1 MTARFFISLPDTAAV
16 SSAGAFAF
24 RSRGAEGIAADL
36 QAALRTDAV
45 FQRWRA
51 TQEDPDAVDPA
62 MGAIDPQAT
71 VVGTQNDLHVELVVV
86 SSISSSVMRHRLR
99 LLAGHAWQLRDV
111 TAA

>member
-1 MTARFFISLPDTAAV
+1 MSARFFISLPDTAAL

-24 RSRGAEGIAADL
+24 RSRGAEGIADEL
-36 QAALRTDAV
+36 RAALRTDTL

-62 MGAIDPQAT
+62 MGATDPDAAVAGQ
-71 VVGTQNDLHVELVVV
+71 QNDLHVELVVV
-86 SSISSSVMRHRLR
+86 SSLSSAVLRHRLR

>member
-1 MTARFFISLPDTAAV
+1 MSARFFISLPDPDAV
-16 SSAGAFAF
+16 HAAGAFAF
-24 RSRGAEGIAADL
+24 RSRGSQGIADEL
-36 QAALRTDAV
+36 QAALRTDAL

-62 MGAIDPQAT
+62 MGATDPDAT
-71 VVGTQNDLHVELVVV
+71 VVGTQNDLHVELVVI
-86 SSISSSVMRHRLR
+86 SSISSSILRHRMR

>member
-1 MTARFFISLPDTAAV
+1 MSARFFISLPDPDAV
-16 SSAGAFAF
+16 GSAGAFAF
-24 RSRGAEGIAADL
+24 RSRGAEGIADEL
-36 QAALRTDAV
+36 RAALRTDML

-62 MGAIDPQAT
+62 MGAIDPDAAVAGQ
-71 VVGTQNDLHVELVVV
+71 QNDLHVELVVV
-86 SSISSSVMRHRLR
+86 SSISSAVLRHRLR

>member
-1 MTARFFISLPDTAAV
+1 MTARFFISLPDPDAV
-16 SSAGAFAF
+16 QAAGAFAF
-24 RSRGAEGIAADL
+24 RSRGAEGIAGEL
-36 QAALRTDAV
+36 LAALRTDAL

-62 MGAIDPQAT
+62 MAATDPGAT

-86 SSISSSVMRHRLR
+86 SSISSSVLRHRLR

>member
-1 MTARFFISLPDTAAV
+1 MSARFFISLPDSDAVQAA
-16 SSAGAFAF
+16 GMFAF
-24 RSRGAEGIAADL
+24 RSRGAEGIAAEL
-36 QAALRTDAV
+36 QSALRTDAL

-62 MGAIDPQAT
+62 MGAIDADAT

-86 SSISSSVMRHRLR
+86 SSISSSVLRHRMR